1 MPAADEEVPARPQP
15 QCEQPPPPHRI
26 TRDHPERVA
35 EGGDTAGPGEGEA
48 LPGEKRAEEGRP
60 DEIPD
65 HRMPCHLDLPAA
77 HVGSRPGCIASARA
91 PATPGPEDAD
101 PGPDTMFP
109 PIVSHRAPM
118 LGPSRPPLAETVTD
132 VPGFACPPRNADAGR
147 LWGLA
152 HAGDGAPRWRAGPA
166 PAPAAE
172 LVFPVPHSNECSP
185 APGCPRFAVDGAGSG
200 RPGQP
205 AEIGDHGDAS
215 GSRSPLGRA
224 RWLVVGGRRRVGAG
238 A

>member
-1 MPAADEEVPARPQP
+1 M
-15 QCEQPPPPHRI
+15 I
-26 TRDHPERVA
+26 TRNA
-35 EGGDTAGPGEGEA
+35 SLMGGETADPGEGEA

-77 HVGSRPGCIASARA
+77 QVASRPGCIGSARA

-101 PGPDTMFP
+101 PGPNRC
-109 PIVSHRAPM
+109 S
-118 LGPSRPPLAETVTD
+118 LPSCRIGHPCSDHPAPPLAETVTD
-132 VPGFACPPRNADAGR
+132 LPGFCLPAAPCRCR
-147 LWGLA
+147 R
-152 HAGDGAPRWRAGPA
+152 AGDGPCRGRAPRWRAGPA

-172 LVFPVPHSNECSP
+172 LVFPLPHSNECPS
-185 APGCPRFAVDGAGSG
+185 AVCARFAVDCAADK
-200 RPGQP
+200 P

-224 RWLVVGGRRRVGAG
+224 RWLMVAGRRHAGAG